1 MSKLEEYKDLIH
13 ELAELLDK
21 STLSEIEVEEDDFRI
36 RVAREISGS
45 ANYTVA
51 AAPAAAPAVAAPAAA
66 PAPAAETSAPAA
78 AADHPGA
85 IKAPMVG
92 TAYTSPSPEADPFV
106 KVGDSVKEGDTVM
119 IIEAMKVMNNITATK
134 SGTVKEILVSDS
146 QPVEF
151 DEVLC
156 VIE

>member
-36 RVAREISGS
+36 RIAREITG
-45 ANYTVA
+45 APNYTVA
-51 AAPAAAPAVAAPAAA
+51 AAPVAAAPASASAPAAPVAAA
-66 PAPAAETSAPAA
+66 PAPA

-92 TAYTSPSPEADPFV
+92 TAYTSPSPDADAFI
-106 KVGDSVKEGDTVM
+106 KVGDSIKEGDTVM
-119 IIEAMKVMNNITATK
+119 IIEAMKVMNNITASK